1 VRGKEVRCVG
11 SASYLGMEL
20 TVLGL
25 EKMMTRSYRLVI
37 ERSLQVAQT
46 IDGRL
51 PQEVALL
58 VFKGILKG
66 TMMTTLVPFMA
77 A

>member
-1 VRGKEVRCVG
+1 
-11 SASYLGMEL
+11 MEL